1 MTPQSFMAGV
11 IAGAMLLVGLAM
23 LPALYRL
30 LRGPTVPD
38 RILAL
43 DTLFVTAIAELMLLG
58 MHLGTAVY
66 FEAAL
71 IIAMLGFV
79 GTVVLSKYV
88 MRRDIV
94 E

>member
-1 MTPQSFMAGV
+1 V
-11 IAGAMLLVGLAM
+11 IQACLQIALGAFAVAM
-23 LPALYRL
+23 VLNLYRL
-30 LRGPTVPD
+30 LRGPGVVD

-43 DTLFVTAIAELMLLG
+43 DTLYVNTIALLVLSG
-58 MHLGTAVY
+58 LREGSTIY

-71 IIAMLGFV
+71 VIAMLGFV

-88 MRRDIV
+88 IRRDII

>member
-1 MTPQSFMAGV
+1 MITTAIV
-11 IAGAMLLVGLAM
+11 IGMHLVGIAMLLSLW
-23 LPALYRL
+23 RL
-30 LRGPTVPD
+30 LRGPTAPD

-43 DTLFVTAIAELMLLG
+43 DTLYVSSIAQLILFGMLMN
-58 MHLGTAVY
+58 TEIY

-71 IIAMLGFV
+71 VIAMLGFV

-88 MRRDIV
+88 IRRDIV

>member
-1 MTPQSFMAGV
+1 MSWLAAVVPWAIGGLALS
-11 IAGAMLLVGLAM
+11 MLLATW
-23 LPALYRL
+23 RL
-30 LRGPTVPD
+30 LRGPGLPD

-43 DTLFVTAIAELMLLG
+43 DTLYVNTIALLVLAG
-58 MHLGTAVY
+58 LRDGSTIY

-71 IIAMLGFV
+71 LIAMLGFV

-88 MRRDIV
+88 IRRDII